1 MSIRSG
7 FFNSVNHDRLYT
19 TEDISEIFNGIF
31 SEGIFKDAIING
43 SYDTNNCLRVI
54 PYQDMVVYVEPG
66 KAWFKNVWILND
78 TKYPVVVPESNM
90 ILNRWDAIVLEI
102 DKNKYK
108 RSVRFI
114 VISGEEADEP
124 EKPIIH
130 NSHDVY
136 YYVLAYIYVGKN
148 VSSIS
153 ADDIVDMVGTDGTPY
168 AVYIGASPEF
178 NIANNLSTTTPG
190 KVLDA
195 VQGHILSERLP
206 FHFGIDSNGKY
217 GYIKNGETEIV
228 PFLNE
233 RFVNLGSGTSFDL
246 SRYPGYEN
254 FVVNRN
260 IFLVPTKITNY
271 ATVTEEIFDDA
282 AYLDFPPPSTETK
295 SALNDFSPGLSYNS
309 STGIL
314 TVNNISSSIDNKR
327 ITEVSLND
335 RGKSSYAADAVYGTV
350 TSMTYNVYL
359 IY

>member
-19 TEDISEIFNGIF
+19 AEDISEVFNGIF

-43 SYDTNNCLRVI
+43 SYDTNNCLRVV
-54 PYQDMVVYVEPG
+54 PYMDMVVYVEPG
-66 KAWFKNVWILND
+66 KAWLNNIWILND
-78 TKYPVVVPESNM
+78 TKFPVVIPESNM
-90 ILNRWDAIVLEI
+90 ILNRWDAVVLEI
-102 DKNKYK
+102 DKNKSK

-130 NSHDVY
+130 NNHDVY
-136 YYVLAYIYVGKN
+136 YYVLAYVYVGKN

-195 VQGHILSERLP
+195 TQGHILSERLP

-217 GYIKNGETEIV
+217 GYIKNGETDII

-233 RFVNLGSGTSFDL
+233 RFVNLGSGSSFDL
-246 SRYPGYEN
+246 SQYPGYEN
-254 FVVNRN
+254 FAINRN
-260 IFLVPTKITNY
+260 IFLVPTKISSNT
-271 ATVTEEIFDDA
+271 TIREEIINDA
-282 AYLDFPPPSTETK
+282 AWLDFPPGPVET
-295 SALNDFSPGLSYNS
+295 SNAPFDCSPGLSYNS

-314 TVNNISSSIDNKR
+314 TVNNASSSNYVGELTAVALSSADN
-327 ITEVSLND
+327 
-335 RGKSSYAADAVYGTV
+335 YAAHTTYNGAI
-350 TSMTYNVYL
+350 SMTYNVYL
-359 IY
+359 VY